1 MTKRLETLLS
11 LIPQCGIFA
20 DIGCDHGYIAN
31 AMLLRRKCERVIVS
45 DISAECLKKAETL
58 LSQNFPDKFAAVVS
72 DGFDNVGFADCALIA
87 GMGGD
92 IISEIL
98 SSAKN
103 LPEQLVLQPMKN
115 TEKVRRTVIGSGYK
129 ILRDY
134 TFRDGKFYDV
144 LVACKGD
151 GGFYTDMEYA
161 FGRDNLKEK
170 GDDFVAMINVA
181 IAELENAESKASD
194 DAKDKL
200 EKRIAHMRE
209 ALK

>member
-58 LSQNFPDKFAAVVS
+58 LSQNFPDKFTAVVS

-92 IISEIL
+92 IIVGKKSPGTTC
-98 SSAKN
+98 SA
-103 LPEQLVLQPMKN
+103 
-115 TEKVRRTVIGSGYK
+115 TYEKHRKGSAYGYR
-129 ILRDY
+129 LR
-134 TFRDGKFYDV
+134 
-144 LVACKGD
+144 
-151 GGFYTDMEYA
+151 
-161 FGRDNLKEK
+161 
-170 GDDFVAMINVA
+170 I
-181 IAELENAESKASD
+181 
-194 DAKDKL
+194 
-200 EKRIAHMRE
+200 
-209 ALK
+209 

>member
-11 LIPQCGIFA
+11 LIPQCEIFA

-31 AMLLRRKCERVIVS
+31 AMLLRHKCEWVIVS
-45 DISAECLKKAETL
+45 DMSAECLKKAETL
-58 LSQNFPDKFAAVVS
+58 LSQNFPDKFTAVVS

-92 IISEIL
+92 IISEIV

-151 GGFYTDMEYA
+151 GEFYTDMEYA

-170 GDDFVAMINVA
+170 GDDFVAMIDAA
-181 IAELENAESKASD
+181 IAELENAETKASD

-200 EKRIAHMRE
+200 EKRIAYMRE